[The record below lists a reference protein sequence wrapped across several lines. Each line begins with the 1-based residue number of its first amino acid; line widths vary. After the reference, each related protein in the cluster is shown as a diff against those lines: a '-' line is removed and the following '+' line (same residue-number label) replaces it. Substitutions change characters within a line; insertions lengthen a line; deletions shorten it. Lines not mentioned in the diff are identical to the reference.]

1 MINKSDAEWYDANGN
16 FDWEGYE
23 ATCPSVIRK
32 GNPHI
37 KTKNPKH
44 KVFCRESYAQELY
57 DKYNKH
63 EEDTNTISKIE
74 QGRQY
79 SGVIYSS
86 KDSVATVDIG
96 YRQLVFINL
105 QKEDS
110 VFRELG
116 KTIGTEVDV
125 TITSDPFDDSVSLYG
140 SLTEGARK
148 KTFTEMQ
155 TAIKTQDTAWSGN
168 VTRMME
174 EAGYIVRVNG
184 IDCFMPGSLAG
195 INKLHDF
202 TSILDK
208 DLYVVPVSFSKE
220 KGTIVV
226 SHRSYLKTL
235 IPESIER
242 LKENLT
248 QEITGT
254 VTGSAKYGVFC
265 EFNQC
270 LTGMIHVND
279 LEPDVLTRH
288 KNREII
294 AGEEITFRIKDI
306 ISNEKITL
314 TQKEELQVNPWLKI
328 NEKFKPNS
336 EVLATVKSCK
346 DYGLFIEIEEG
357 VVGLLHISEFENTEA
372 LKAYKPKHQ
381 IKVIITRI
389 EEDTKKVFLKL
400 PVEVE

>member
-1 MINKSDAEWYDANGN
+1 MINKSDAEWFDADGN
-16 FDWEGYE
+16 FDWDGYE
-23 ATCPSVIRK
+23 ATCPSAIRK

-37 KTKNPKH
+37 KTNDPKH

-57 DKYNKH
+57 DLYNKH
-63 EEDTNTISKIE
+63 DKDTNSISKVE
-74 QGRQY
+74 HGVQY
-79 SGVIYSS
+79 TGTVYST
-86 KDSVATVDIG
+86 KDNTSTVDIG

-105 QKEDS
+105 QKEDPA
-110 VFRELG
+110 FRELG
-116 KTIGTEVDV
+116 KTIGAEVDV

-155 TAIKTQDTAWSGN
+155 SAIETQDTAWSGN
-168 VTRMME
+168 VTKMMQ

-202 TSILDK
+202 SSIIDT
-208 DLYVVPVSFSKE
+208 DMYVVPVSFSKE

-226 SHRSYLKTL
+226 SHRAYLKTM
-235 IPESIER
+235 IPGTIDK

-265 EFNQC
+265 EFNEC

-279 LEPDVLTRH
+279 LDSDLLVRH
-288 KNREII
+288 KNREVIP
-294 AGEEITFRIKDI
+294 GEEITFRIKDI
-306 ISNEKITL
+306 ISNDKITL
-314 TQKEELQVNPWLKI
+314 TQKDEVTANPWLKI

-346 DYGLFIEIEEG
+346 DYGLFIEIAEG
-357 VVGLLHISEFENTEA
+357 IVGLLHVSEFENVEA
-372 LKAYKPKHQ
+372 LKSYKPKHK
-381 IKVIITRI
+381 INVTITRI

-400 PVEVE
+400 AE